1 LSHKF
6 EYKCKHTRIQ
16 YEMHIYVFIY
26 FCHLT
31 TLIPLVEYVQR
42 KGDQEIPNLPAYKYI
57 YLFILL
63 SSSCTNFGHYIVQIA
78 HLYYE
83 PFER

>member
-1 LSHKF
+1 
-6 EYKCKHTRIQ
+6 
-16 YEMHIYVFIY
+16 MHNYVFI
-26 FCHLT
+26 CHLT
-31 TLIPLVEYVQR
+31 TLIPSIEYAR
-42 KGDQEIPNLPAYKYI
+42 KKKQEIPKILAYKFI
-57 YLFILL
+57 YLLALL